1 MKPVALSQYA
11 PRSLPASPPPLA
23 NNAPHTRCR
32 LQVARVQGWTRR
44 CAGAAGL
51 NAATVCSRRIIIR
64 TVVATST
71 ARRRKSA
78 VVASHVSG
86 KGCYE
91 GKSNSFISRLTQ
103 SIRIFLLHKHRCN
116 GLPVALLRRARVRA
130 AVQHAQAL
138 GPGVYPAG
146 VQHRR
151 EAAAA
156 QPLKPLTNEQHLLG

>member
-1 MKPVALSQYA
+1 MMPVALSQYA

-23 NNAPHTRCR
+23 NAPHARRR

-44 CAGAAGL
+44 CADAAGL
-51 NAATVCSRRIIIR
+51 NAATVCSRRIIIS
-64 TVVATST
+64 TVVLASGIGLGS
-71 ARRRKSA
+71 RESA
-78 VVASHVSG
+78 VVAIMFAARGVISG
-86 KGCYE
+86 STKD
-91 GKSNSFISRLTQ
+91 SDSQHSRV
-103 SIRIFLLHKHRCN
+103 FLLHKHKCN
-116 GLPVALLRRARVRA
+116 RLPVALLRRARVRA

-156 QPLKPLTNEQHLLG
+156 QPFKPLTNEQHLLG

>member
-32 LQVARVQGWTRR
+32 LQVAREQGWTRR

-64 TVVATST
+64 RVVAAGDGERAPSWRSCFRKT
-71 ARRRKSA
+71 A
-78 VVASHVSG
+78 
-86 KGCYE
+86 
-91 GKSNSFISRLTQ
+91 LTQ
-103 SIRIFLLHKHRCN
+103 SIRIFLLHKHKCN

-138 GPGVYPAG
+138 GPGVYPAR

>member
-1 MKPVALSQYA
+1 MRWRCRAERCHCVQQEDHHLHSCRPE
-11 PRSLPASPPPLA
+11 PASER
-23 NNAPHTRCR
+23 TD
-32 LQVARVQGWTRR
+32 
-44 CAGAAGL
+44 
-51 NAATVCSRRIIIR
+51 TVE
-64 TVVATST
+64 
-71 ARRRKSA
+71 RRRGH
-78 VVASHVSG
+78 HVSG
-86 KGCYE
+86 KGCQE
-91 GKSNSFISRLTQ
+91 DGFISRLRQ
-103 SIRIFLLHKHRCN
+103 SIRIFVLHKHKCN